1 MNIVKLTDLVSR
13 GSKIRKTVDPKV
25 VLQKGD
31 YLEGTILDAN
41 SIIALI
47 DASGKVPSENLPTIP
62 SQTAVKGNAESEY
75 RTGNVNITPANI
87 GLGNVGNF
95 KAVSTEASQ
104 GLTDTEKANA
114 RTNIGAGTSSFSG
127 SYNDLSNKPI
137 LIQQLIISSNTS
149 STCSITGS
157 SNSGKEETII
167 YANSGSSDVTVT
179 VPTTYKT
186 PDGAAIELTCKA
198 GGYCEV
204 SYLNIGGT
212 IYARGL

>member
-1 MNIVKLTDLVSR
+1 MNIVKLTNLVSN

-31 YLEGTILDAN
+31 YPEGTILDAN